1 MGLTMDGGLMDRFCV
16 ECFANRELKEIV
28 RRMGSMV
35 DECTVCGSKNVPSL
49 ESSNPVLREVVR
61 ALIRINYSEFDYNT
75 HLGGESLSTIL
86 FGVNAIFDLPNGASE
101 ENFESAFYSIED
113 NWYPPSDDEIRLG
126 GGYWDGGIL
135 LSLSKFQHDRVY
147 DLALAALSRNSHEL
161 LKEAVAIFKQV
172 SPLVNETIEPSS
184 TWYRARIGFQRK
196 YRSVVGF
203 WGMDYAYEPYSE
215 GAVGAPPPHV
225 ASEGRLNRHRNS
237 MLYLATDELT
247 AISEVRPHPGH
258 ILTVGEFRASRNIVV
273 ANLASPRLES
283 FAKDRLLD
291 LLHMAISL
299 GVFANLPVTPET
311 RHWYMATQLIGDAAR
326 VAGFDG
332 IMFRST
338 VSDGINLVVFDPSSF
353 GAAHEVRPVEVR
365 ALSYQIASVPSSIGI
380 DMDEYELDEDEFLF
394 NEMLSRSRK

>member
-1 MGLTMDGGLMDRFCV
+1 MDHFCA
-16 ECFANRELKEIV
+16 ECFSNRELKEIV
-28 RRMGSMV
+28 GRMGSMV
-35 DECTVCGSKNVPSL
+35 DECAICGSKNVPSL
-49 ESSNPVLREVVR
+49 SSSNSVMREVAR
-61 ALIRINYSEFDYNT
+61 ALIRINYSEFDYNG
-75 HLGGESLSTIL
+75 HLGGEPLSGIL
-86 FGVNAIFDLPNGASE
+86 FGVNEIFNLPNGANE

-113 NWYPPSDDEIRLG
+113 NWYPASEDEISLG

-135 LSLSKFQHDRVY
+135 RSLSKFQHERVY
-147 DLALAALSRNSHEL
+147 DLAKAALSRNSHEL
-161 LKEAVAIFKQV
+161 LEEAVEIFKKI
-172 SPLVNETIEPSS
+172 SPLVREAVEPNS
-184 TWYRARIGFQRK
+184 TWYRARIGFHRK

-203 WGMDYAYEPYSE
+203 WGMDYAYEPYSKS
-215 GAVGAPPPHV
+215 AVGAPPPHV
-225 ASEGRLNRHRNS
+225 ASEGRLNRHRTS

-258 ILTVGEFRASRNIVV
+258 ILSVGEFRPVRSIVV
-273 ANLASPRLES
+273 ANLASPRLEN

-338 VSDGINLVVFDPSSF
+338 VSNGINLVVFDPNSF
-353 GAAHEVRPVEVR
+353 NEAHEVKPVEVR
-365 ALSYQIASVPSSIGI
+365 ALSYQIASVPCSSGI
-380 DMDEYELDEDEFLF
+380 DMDEYEVDEDQFLF
-394 NEMLSRSRK
+394 NEMLSRPRN